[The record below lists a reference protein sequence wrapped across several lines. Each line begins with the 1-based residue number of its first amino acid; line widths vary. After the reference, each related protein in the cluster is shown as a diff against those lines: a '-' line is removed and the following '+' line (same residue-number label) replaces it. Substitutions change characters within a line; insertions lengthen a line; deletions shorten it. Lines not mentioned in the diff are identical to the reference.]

1 VKRRRRETAAA
12 KTTKSSDKK
21 RRRKKE
27 DAGTV
32 ALTHTHM
39 HTQEIRKERKKY
51 KKKMQRGAFITEH
64 KTKKKPKQNRR
75 CTQNNTKGEEQ
86 EEDLRRAQLSEFLC
100 DFMLQQHCIQKQSVA
115 ETLLLGLQ
123 NFKLNIFKFEKLI
136 KNFENQLTNKI
147 YSIPIINILNI
158 CLWS

>member
-51 KKKMQRGAFITEH
+51 KKKNAAWRFYNGTQNKKKAKAKQTLHSKQYEGRGARRRLTESAI
-64 KTKKKPKQNRR
+64 
-75 CTQNNTKGEEQ
+75 E
-86 EEDLRRAQLSEFLC
+86 
-100 DFMLQQHCIQKQSVA
+100 
-115 ETLLLGLQ
+115 
-123 NFKLNIFKFEKLI
+123 
-136 KNFENQLTNKI
+136 
-147 YSIPIINILNI
+147 
-158 CLWS
+158 